1 MAVSRSLTRAH
12 EKAQRVDEESACGST
27 SADCGCARK
36 RGDRSIEIGD
46 AVKKRILVIDIGG
59 SNVKVMISR
68 AQRRKFKS
76 GPEMTPRE
84 LVTELKLL
92 LQDWTFDAISMG
104 FPAPVRNGCIM
115 CEPKHLGPGWARFN
129 FEKSLGKP
137 VRIINDAAMQA
148 LGSYRGRRMLFLGL
162 GTGLGSTLIWESNVL
177 PLELGDLPY
186 GSDHIIE
193 DYLGK
198 SGLNQLS
205 EKRWKGE
212 VLRAVGLLKKSF
224 IADYVVLGGGS
235 AKKLDELPDGVE
247 VGHNRN
253 AFLGGVRLW
262 QTDQSARRP
271 KWKIL

>member
-1 MAVSRSLTRAH
+1 M
-12 EKAQRVDEESACGST
+12 
-27 SADCGCARK
+27 
-36 RGDRSIEIGD
+36 
-46 AVKKRILVIDIGG
+46 KKKILAIDVGG

-68 AQRRKFKS
+68 AQRRKFTS

-84 LVTELKLL
+84 LVAQLKSLL
-92 LQDWTFDAISMG
+92 RGWTFDAIAMG
-104 FPAPVRNGCIM
+104 FPAPVRDGRIM
-115 CEPKHLGPGWARFN
+115 TEPKHLGAGWRRFN

-162 GTGLGSTLIWESNVL
+162 GTGLGSTLIWKNNVL

-186 GSDHIIE
+186 GNDHIIE

-198 SGLNQLS
+198 SGLKELGEEQW
-205 EKRWKGE
+205 EAE
-212 VLRAVGLLKKSF
+212 VLRAVVLLKKSL

-235 AKKLDELPDGVE
+235 AKKLDRLPKGVE
-247 VGHNRN
+247 RGHNRN

-262 QTDQSARRP
+262 QTDPHTRRP
-271 KWKIL
+271 KWQIL

>member
-1 MAVSRSLTRAH
+1 V
-12 EKAQRVDEESACGST
+12 K
-27 SADCGCARK
+27 RK
-36 RGDRSIEIGD
+36 
-46 AVKKRILVIDIGG
+46 ILVIDVGG
-59 SNVKVMISR
+59 SNVKMMISR

-76 GPEMTPRE
+76 GPAMTPRE
-84 LVTELKLL
+84 MVTQIKSLL
-92 LQDWTFDAISMG
+92 EDWAFDAISIG

-115 CEPKHLGPGWARFN
+115 TEPKHLGAGWTRFN

-148 LGSYRGRRMLFLGL
+148 LGSYRGQRMLFLGL
-162 GTGLGSTLIWESNVL
+162 GTGLGSTLIWENNVL

-198 SGLNQLS
+198 SGLKELG
-205 EKRWKGE
+205 EKQWEAE
-212 VLRAVGLLKKSF
+212 VLRAVVLLKKSL

-235 AKKLDELPDGVE
+235 AKKLDRLPVGVE
-247 VGHNRN
+247 RGYNRN

-262 QTDQSARRP
+262 QTDPQTRRP
-271 KWKIL
+271 KWQIL